1 MIKSKPPFVKR
12 KRGQP
17 LFNIRKIF
25 FDQKVTEF
33 INLPSMHHDPVVPSN
48 ITNFNVATV
57 VYNLEKPCNPEYFIL
72 MDLCPALMLIDFFET
87 ILSFM

>member
-1 MIKSKPPFVKR
+1 M
-12 KRGQP
+12 
-17 LFNIRKIF
+17 
-25 FDQKVTEF
+25 TEF
-33 INLPSMHHDPVVPSN
+33 INLPSMHHDPVVRSNIPSN

-72 MDLCPALMLIDFFET
+72 MDLCPALMLIDLFET